1 MYKLK
6 IFTKKKKNQKE
17 KIIVNLKNLVLENIL
32 YSIRNLIIQKKNL
45 FMNMLLMLHINNV
58 LLYWKIIKIKY
69 KDEKVWKL

>member
-32 YSIRNLIIQKKNL
+32 YSIRNLIIQKK
-45 FMNMLLMLHINNV
+45 FIYECVINAA
-58 LLYWKIIKIKY
+58 Y
-69 KDEKVWKL
+69 E

>member
-32 YSIRNLIIQKKNL
+32 CSIRNYSTK
-45 FMNMLLMLHINNV
+45 
-58 LLYWKIIKIKY
+58 KIIY
-69 KDEKVWKL
+69 EYVVNTTYE

>member
-6 IFTKKKKNQKE
+6 ICTKKKKIPFQNLKINQKE
-17 KIIVNLKNLVLENIL
+17 KIIVGLKNLVLENIL

-58 LLYWKIIKIKY
+58 LLY
-69 KDEKVWKL
+69 

>member
-1 MYKLK
+1 MK